1 MKRKRA
7 FTLIE
12 LLVVISIIALLIG
25 ILLPTL
31 GAARATALRMKSNS
45 RIRGIHQGCVQYAQ
59 GNNDKYP
66 GLGADEGYGG
76 STGFT
81 NYWTTS
87 RRFNILMTANFFT
100 PEYALSPAEDN
111 GMTQWDHTAGQPTT
125 QNFAFAFTRIG
136 NGTEGTDATSHP
148 GRRTEWGQTL
158 NSEAPVI
165 YDRNTAAGTAPNAN
179 SGEDARSIHS
189 DRDWRGSVAYNDN
202 HTLYET
208 SNELPKETKF
218 GAVVVNSNLSD
229 DLFKDDDD
237 TNADGVDIKGSNAQG
252 IWRGSS

>member
-45 RIRGIHQGCVQYAQ
+45 RVRGVHQACVQYAQ
-59 GNNDKYP
+59 GNQDKYV
-66 GLGADEGYGG
+66 GLGADE
-76 STGFT
+76 SAFA

-111 GMTQWDHTAGQPTT
+111 GMTQWVVGGGQPTT
-125 QNFAFAFTRIG
+125 QNFAFAFSRIG
-136 NGTEGTDATSHP
+136 SGAATDSTSHP
-148 GRRTEWGQTL
+148 GRRTEWAQTL

-165 YDRNTAAGTAPNAN
+165 YDRNSAANTAPNAN
-179 SGEDARSIHS
+179 NGDDARSIHS

-208 SNELPKETKF
+208 NNELQKETKF
-218 GAVVVNSNLSD
+218 GAIVIDSSLND
-229 DLFKDDDD
+229 DLFEDE
-237 TNADGVDIKGSNAQG
+237 NVNNSDGVGIKGSNAQG
-252 IWRGSS
+252 IWRGAS